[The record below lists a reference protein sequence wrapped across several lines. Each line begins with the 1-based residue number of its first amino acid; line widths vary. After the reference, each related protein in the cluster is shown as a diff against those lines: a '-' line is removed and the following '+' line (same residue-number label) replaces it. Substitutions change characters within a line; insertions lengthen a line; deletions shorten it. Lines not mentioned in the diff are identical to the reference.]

1 MLEFISTD
9 MITIITFLSSKIP
22 ALLKYIIQFSTP
34 RKQAKATMLPIQKLT
49 AAQLQESHSHPSAII
64 QQTLKT
70 VATIQTTLNLA
81 DAKAQT
87 LAAQRSDIDATLK
100 QLRVFSHKDTT

>member
-9 MITIITFLSSKIP
+9 VVTIITFLGSKIP

-34 RKQAKATMLPIQKLT
+34 TKKERINILPMQKLT
-49 AAQLQESHSHPSAII
+49 TTQIQEAHSHPSAII

-70 VATIQTTLNLA
+70 VATIQTALNLA

-87 LAAQRSDIDATLK
+87 LAAQRSDIDVTLK
-100 QLRVFSHKDTT
+100 QLRTLKDIK